1 MWVQPKTDWKAGD
14 FFNISDYNR
23 IKGNLDEL
31 KGMSQELRS
40 SLDYSDYEEMGA
52 DKTYQDISFYADEIN
67 RFENNLEIVC
77 QMTYALPIGDKK
89 IFEANTPFIGSGEL
103 NRIESAIL
111 RLYDN
116 LKNQYEGRRMCTFM
130 LGTREAF

>member
-31 KGMSQELRS
+31 KGMSQNLRY
-40 SLDYSDYEEMGA
+40 SLDYSDYEEMGP

-67 RFENNLEIVC
+67 RFEDNLETVC
-77 QMTYALPIGDKK
+77 QKTYALSIGDKQ
-89 IFEANTPFIGSGEL
+89 IFEENTPFIASEEL

-116 LKNQYEGRRMCTFM
+116 LKNQHEGRRMCTFM
-130 LGTREAF
+130 LGTREVF